1 MTKSFKLEKS
11 SIAVQ
16 KLPKLFHSS
25 VIKALVLSSML
36 AGLGGCAAVV
46 VGGVIAGT
54 VMVAND
60 RRTSGSQLNDEGI
73 EIRSN
78 NRLKEKFGER
88 GNFSVTSYNGR
99 VLLTGEVAGN
109 SDKLAAEQLVFQ
121 VENVKLVVN
130 ELTIAGST
138 STLRERSSDTLI
150 TSRVKT
156 ALVEAKDV
164 PSNAFKVVTE
174 RGVVYLMGRVTQR
187 EAERATEIARSL
199 NGVVKVVRSFEFISE
214 EEAKQK

>member
-1 MTKSFKLEKS
+1 MFDKLQKPS
-11 SIAVQ
+11 STVV
-16 KLPKLFHSS
+16 KT
-25 VIKALVLSSML
+25 LVLASVLST
-36 AGLGGCAAVV
+36 LGGCAALV
-46 VGGVIAGT
+46 VGGVMAGG
-54 VMVAND
+54 VMVVTD
-60 RRTSGSQLNDEGI
+60 RRSSGSQLNDEGI
-73 EIRSN
+73 EIRSV

-121 VENVKLVVN
+121 VENVKLVLN

-138 STLRERSSDTLI
+138 STLRERSNDTFI
-150 TSRVKT
+150 TSRVK
-156 ALVEAKDV
+156 ASLIEEKEL

-174 RGVVYLMGRVTQR
+174 RGVVYLLGRVTQR
-187 EAERATEIARSL
+187 EAALGTEIARAVS
-199 NGVVKVVRSFEFISE
+199 GVVKVVRSFEIISE

>member
-1 MTKSFKLEKS
+1 MTMFNKLQKSTSAIINPIVK
-11 SIAVQ
+11 V
-16 KLPKLFHSS
+16 
-25 VIKALVLSSML
+25 LVLGSL
-36 AGLGGCAAVV
+36 VGVLGGCAAVV
-46 VGGVIAGT
+46 VGGMIAGT
-54 VMVAND
+54 VMVASD

-73 EIRSN
+73 EIRAK

-130 ELTIAGST
+130 ELTVAGST
-138 STLRERSSDTLI
+138 STLQERTNDTLI

-156 ALVEAKDV
+156 SLIEAKDLQ
-164 PSNAFKVVTE
+164 SNAFKVVTE

-187 EAERATEIARSL
+187 EADRSTDIARSTG
-199 NGVVKVVRSFEFISE
+199 GVVKVVRSFEFISE
-214 EEAKQK
+214 DEAKQQ

>member
-1 MTKSFKLEKS
+1 MTMLNKLQKS
-11 SIAVQ
+11 SWLVVNT
-16 KLPKLFHSS
+16 LVLTS
-25 VIKALVLSSML
+25 VLSS
-36 AGLGGCAAVV
+36 LGGCAALV
-46 VGGVIAGT
+46 VGGVVAGT
-54 VMVAND
+54 VMVATD
-60 RRTSGSQLNDEGI
+60 RRSSGAQLNDEGI
-73 EIRSN
+73 EIRSA

-88 GNFSVTSYNGR
+88 GNFNVTSYNGR

-138 STLRERSSDTLI
+138 STLRERSNDTLI

-156 ALVEAKDV
+156 GLIEAKDL

-174 RGVVYLMGRVTQR
+174 RSVVYLMGRVTQR
-187 EAERATEIARSL
+187 EADSATEIARSVS
-199 NGVVKVVRSFEFISE
+199 GVVKVVRSFEFISE

>member
-1 MTKSFKLEKS
+1 MFTKLQLAS
-11 SIAVQ
+11 S
-16 KLPKLFHSS
+16 
-25 VIKALVLSSML
+25 ALVKVLVVTTAMGS
-36 AGLGGCAAVV
+36 LGGCAALV

-54 VMVAND
+54 AMVATD
-60 RRTSGSQLNDEGI
+60 RRTSSAQLNDEGI
-73 EIRSN
+73 EIRSA

-121 VENVKLVVN
+121 VENVKAVIN
-130 ELTIAGST
+130 ELTIASMT
-138 STLRERSSDTLI
+138 STLKERSNDTFI
-150 TSRVKT
+150 TSRVKSGFI
-156 ALVEAKDV
+156 EAQEI

-187 EAERATEIARSL
+187 ESDRGTEIARSVP
-199 NGVVKVVRSFEFISE
+199 GVVKVVRSFEIISE

>member
-1 MTKSFKLEKS
+1 MFTKLQLAS
-11 SIAVQ
+11 S
-16 KLPKLFHSS
+16 
-25 VIKALVLSSML
+25 ALVKVLVVITAMGS
-36 AGLGGCAAVV
+36 LGGCAALV

-54 VMVAND
+54 AMVATD
-60 RRTSGSQLNDEGI
+60 RRTSSAQLNDEGI
-73 EIRSN
+73 EIRSA

-121 VENVKLVVN
+121 VENVKAVIN
-130 ELTIAGST
+130 ELTIASMT
-138 STLRERSSDTLI
+138 STLKERSNDTFI
-150 TSRVKT
+150 TSRVKSGFI
-156 ALVEAKDV
+156 EAQEI

-187 EAERATEIARSL
+187 ESDRGTEIARSVP
-199 NGVVKVVRSFEFISE
+199 GVVKVVRSF
-214 EEAKQK
+214 

>member
-1 MTKSFKLEKS
+1 MTMFTKLQLAS
-11 SIAVQ
+11 S
-16 KLPKLFHSS
+16 
-25 VIKALVLSSML
+25 ALVKVLVVTTAMGS
-36 AGLGGCAAVV
+36 LGGCAALV

-54 VMVAND
+54 AMVATD
-60 RRTSGSQLNDEGI
+60 RRTSNAQLNDEGI
-73 EIRSN
+73 EFRSA

-121 VENVKLVVN
+121 VENVKAVIN
-130 ELTIAGST
+130 ELTIASMT
-138 STLRERSSDTLI
+138 STLKERSNDTFI
-150 TSRVKT
+150 TSRVKSGFI
-156 ALVEAKDV
+156 EAQEI

-187 EAERATEIARSL
+187 ESDRGTEIARSVP
-199 NGVVKVVRSFEFISE
+199 GVVKVVRSFEIISE

>member
-1 MTKSFKLEKS
+1 MSMLNKLQKS
-11 SIAVQ
+11 SRLVVNT
-16 KLPKLFHSS
+16 LVLTS
-25 VIKALVLSSML
+25 VLSS
-36 AGLGGCAAVV
+36 LGGCAALV
-46 VGGVIAGT
+46 VGGVVAGT
-54 VMVAND
+54 VMVATD
-60 RRTSGSQLNDEGI
+60 RRSSGAQLNDEGI
-73 EIRSN
+73 EIRAV

-88 GNFSVTSYNGR
+88 GNFNVTSYNGR

-109 SDKLAAEQLVFQ
+109 SDKLTAEQLVFQ

-138 STLRERSSDTLI
+138 STLRERSNDTLI

-156 ALVEAKDV
+156 GLIEAKEL

-187 EAERATEIARSL
+187 EADSATEIARGIS
-199 NGVVKVVRSFEFISE
+199 GVVKVVRSFELISE

>member
-1 MTKSFKLEKS
+1 MTIFNKLQQS
-11 SIAVQ
+11 SSAIINPIVG
-16 KLPKLFHSS
+16 
-25 VIKALVLSSML
+25 ALVLSSVMG
-36 AGLGGCAAVV
+36 ALGGCAAVV
-46 VGGVIAGT
+46 VGGMIAGT
-54 VMVAND
+54 VMVASD

-73 EIRSN
+73 EIRAR

-130 ELTIAGST
+130 ELTVAGST
-138 STLRERSSDTLI
+138 STLQERSNDTLI

-156 ALVEAKDV
+156 GLIEAKDI

-187 EAERATEIARSL
+187 EAARGTDIARSVS
-199 NGVVKVVRSFEFISE
+199 GVVKVVRSFEFISE
-214 EEAKQK
+214 EEARQK

>member
-1 MTKSFKLEKS
+1 MTMFNKLQKS
-11 SIAVQ
+11 SSAIINPIMRV
-16 KLPKLFHSS
+16 
-25 VIKALVLSSML
+25 LVLSSL
-36 AGLGGCAAVV
+36 VGVLGGCAAVV
-46 VGGVIAGT
+46 VGGMIAGT
-54 VMVAND
+54 VMVASD

-73 EIRSN
+73 EIRAK

-130 ELTIAGST
+130 ELTVAGST
-138 STLRERSSDTLI
+138 STLQERTNDTLI

-156 ALVEAKDV
+156 SLIEAKDLQ
-164 PSNAFKVVTE
+164 SNAFKVVTE

-187 EAERATEIARSL
+187 EADRSTDIARSTS
-199 NGVVKVVRSFEFISE
+199 GVVKVVRSFEFISE
-214 EEAKQK
+214 DEAKQQ

>member
-1 MTKSFKLEKS
+1 MTMFSKLQQS
-11 SIAVQ
+11 S
-16 KLPKLFHSS
+16 SS
-25 VIKALVLSSML
+25 LLKVLVISTAIGS
-36 AGLGGCAAVV
+36 LGGCAALV

-54 VMVAND
+54 AMVATD
-60 RRTSGSQLNDEGI
+60 RRTSGAQLNDEGI
-73 EIRSN
+73 EIRAT

-88 GNFSVTSYNGR
+88 GNFSVTSFNGR

-121 VENVKLVVN
+121 VENVKAVIN
-130 ELTIAGST
+130 ELTIASMT
-138 STLRERSSDTLI
+138 STLKERSNDTFI
-150 TSRVKT
+150 TSRVKSG
-156 ALVEAKDV
+156 LIEAQEI

-187 EAERATEIARSL
+187 EADRGTEIARSVP
-199 NGVVKVVRSFEFISE
+199 GVVKVVRSFEIISE

>member
-1 MTKSFKLEKS
+1 MTMFSKLQQS
-11 SIAVQ
+11 S
-16 KLPKLFHSS
+16 SS
-25 VIKALVLSSML
+25 LLKVLVISTAIGS
-36 AGLGGCAAVV
+36 LGGCAALV

-54 VMVAND
+54 AMVATD
-60 RRTSGSQLNDEGI
+60 RRTSGAQLNDEGI
-73 EIRSN
+73 EIRAT

-88 GNFSVTSYNGR
+88 GNFSVTSFNGR

-121 VENVKLVVN
+121 VENVKAVIN
-130 ELTIAGST
+130 ELTIASMT
-138 STLRERSSDTLI
+138 STLKERSNDTFI
-150 TSRVKT
+150 TSRVKSGLID
-156 ALVEAKDV
+156 AQEI

-187 EAERATEIARSL
+187 EADRGTEIARSVP
-199 NGVVKVVRSFEFISE
+199 GVVKVVRSFEIISE

>member
-1 MTKSFKLEKS
+1 MSMLNELQKS
-11 SIAVQ
+11 SRLV
-16 KLPKLFHSS
+16 
-25 VIKALVLSSML
+25 VNTLVLTSILSS
-36 AGLGGCAAVV
+36 LGGCAALV
-46 VGGVIAGT
+46 VGGVVAGT
-54 VMVAND
+54 VMVATD
-60 RRTSGSQLNDEGI
+60 RRSSGAQLNDEGI
-73 EIRSN
+73 EIRSA

-88 GNFSVTSYNGR
+88 GNFNVTSYNGR

-138 STLRERSSDTLI
+138 STLRERSNDTLI

-156 ALVEAKDV
+156 GLIESKDL

-187 EAERATEIARSL
+187 EADSATEIARGIS
-199 NGVVKVVRSFEFISE
+199 GVVKVVRSFELISE

>member
-1 MTKSFKLEKS
+1 MTMFDKFQKS
-11 SIAVQ
+11 SSTIVKTLVLA
-16 KLPKLFHSS
+16 S
-25 VIKALVLSSML
+25 VIGS
-36 AGLGGCAAVV
+36 LGGCAALL
-46 VGGVIAGT
+46 VGGVMAGA
-54 VMVAND
+54 VMVVTD
-60 RRTSGSQLNDEGI
+60 RRTSGAQLNDEGI
-73 EIRSN
+73 EIRSA

-121 VENVKLVVN
+121 VENVKAVIN
-130 ELTIAGST
+130 ELTIATST
-138 STLRERSSDTLI
+138 STLKERSNDTLI
-150 TSRVKT
+150 TSLVKSG
-156 ALVEAKDV
+156 LIEAKEL

-187 EAERATEIARSL
+187 EADRGTEVARSVS
-199 NGVVKVVRSFEFISE
+199 GVVKVVRSFEIISE

>member
-1 MTKSFKLEKS
+1 MTMFTKLQLAS
-11 SIAVQ
+11 S
-16 KLPKLFHSS
+16 
-25 VIKALVLSSML
+25 ALVKVLVVITAMGS
-36 AGLGGCAAVV
+36 LGGCAALV

-54 VMVAND
+54 AMVATD
-60 RRTSGSQLNDEGI
+60 RRTSSAQLNDEGI
-73 EIRSN
+73 EIRSA

-121 VENVKLVVN
+121 VENVKAVIN
-130 ELTIAGST
+130 ELTIASMT
-138 STLRERSSDTLI
+138 STLKERSNDTFI
-150 TSRVKT
+150 TSRVKSGFI
-156 ALVEAKDV
+156 EAQEI

-187 EAERATEIARSL
+187 ESDRGTEIARSVP
-199 NGVVKVVRSFEFISE
+199 GVVKVVRSFEIISE

>member
-1 MTKSFKLEKS
+1 MTMFTKLQLAS
-11 SIAVQ
+11 S
-16 KLPKLFHSS
+16 
-25 VIKALVLSSML
+25 ALVKVLVVTTAMGS
-36 AGLGGCAAVV
+36 LGGCAALV

-54 VMVAND
+54 AMVATD
-60 RRTSGSQLNDEGI
+60 RRTSSAQLNDEGI
-73 EIRSN
+73 EIRSA

-121 VENVKLVVN
+121 VENVKAVIN
-130 ELTIAGST
+130 ELTIASMT
-138 STLRERSSDTLI
+138 STLKERSNDTFI
-150 TSRVKT
+150 TSRVKSGFI
-156 ALVEAKDV
+156 EAQEI

-187 EAERATEIARSL
+187 ESDRGTEIARSVP
-199 NGVVKVVRSFEFISE
+199 GVVKVVRSFEIISE

>member
-1 MTKSFKLEKS
+1 MTIFNKLQQS
-11 SIAVQ
+11 
-16 KLPKLFHSS
+16 SS
-25 VIKALVLSSML
+25 VIINSTVKVLVLGSL
-36 AGLGGCAAVV
+36 VGALGGCAAVV
-46 VGGVIAGT
+46 VGGMIAGT
-54 VMVAND
+54 VMVASD

-73 EIRSN
+73 EIRAR

-130 ELTIAGST
+130 ELTVAGST
-138 STLRERSSDTLI
+138 STLQERSNDTLI

-156 ALVEAKDV
+156 GLIEAKDI

-187 EAERATEIARSL
+187 EADRGTDIARSVS
-199 NGVVKVVRSFEFISE
+199 GVVKVVRSFEFISE
-214 EEAKQK
+214 EEARQK